1 MDDPDLDRE
10 IARIRGR
17 LTSLEAERAELVS
30 RLAGLERGRQEAR
43 SLSPPRVETAATSAT
58 ITATSAPAQKIEL
71 FRWRFAGRPDVFP
84 VRWENVRTQRSGYA
98 PACANEWVKGVCGK
112 PQGLKCGDC
121 PNQAFIPVS
130 DAAIAR
136 HLTAERGT
144 HGEAG
149 GGFVMGVYALLPDET
164 CRFLAVDFDG
174 ASWSDDARAF
184 VETSRAEGVPVALER
199 SRSGEGGH
207 VWIFFASPVPARDA
221 RRLGAWLV
229 TRTMERRPE
238 IGFASYDR
246 FFPSQD
252 TMPLGGFGNL
262 IALPLQSQARARGN
276 SVFVDDQLC
285 PYQDQWAYLASVP
298 AMDPTDLAA
307 RMMDPKVAGG
317 LFGGVRLPV
326 EDENADEP
334 WHMPPSRRRDEAPI
348 TGPLPATVRVV
359 LADQVYVDRSALPA
373 VMTARL
379 VRLAAFQNPE
389 FYRAQ
394 AMRLST
400 FDKPRIIS
408 CAEIS
413 RLHVGLP
420 RGCLDEATSLL
431 RSHNISVELEDH
443 RQVGSPLPPGVQ
455 FMGELRGVQKEA
467 LEALAPHDFGVL
479 AATTAFGK
487 TVVAAALIARRQC
500 NTLVLV
506 HRRELLDQWVARLG
520 TFLSVDPAQI
530 GIIGGGHRKPTGI
543 IDVALIQSLVRKGE
557 VSDLIG
563 SYGHLVVDECHH
575 LSAVSFELA
584 ARRAKAR
591 HVLGLSATVARKD
604 GHHPIIFMQCGPV
617 RYRVDARAQAAQ
629 RGIEHYVVLRPT
641 EFRLPPAPVGV
652 EQPSMPAIYAALAQ
666 DDARNE
672 IIFDDV
678 LSALEAK
685 RSPVVLTERR
695 DHLEYL
701 RDRFQRF
708 TRNLVVLH
716 GGMTA
721 AARSAAK
728 ALLHVPDDQERLI
741 LATGRYLGEGFD
753 DSRLDTLFLTM
764 PISWKGTLAP
774 ACRAPAPRAPR
785 QERRGARS
793 TTGHLDS
800 AVPVL
805 ARMAAGAGRGAGYRA
820 LGYVVT

>member
-1 MDDPDLDRE
+1 MDDPDLDPE
-10 IARIRGR
+10 IARVRSR
-17 LTSLEAERAELVS
+17 LTSLDAERAELVS
-30 RLAGLERGRQEAR
+30 RLAGLERARQAAM
-43 SLSPPRVETAATSAT
+43 SLSPPQVDAAAISAAV
-58 ITATSAPAQKIEL
+58 TATSPPAQKIRL
-71 FRWRFAGRPDVFP
+71 FRRRFAGRTDVFP

-98 PACANEWVKGVCGK
+98 PACANEWAKGICGK
-112 PQGLKCGDC
+112 PQVKCGEC
-121 PNQAFIPVS
+121 PNQAFTPVS
-130 DAAIAR
+130 DAVIKR
-136 HLTAERGT
+136 HLTAERGPPAET
-144 HGEAG
+144 G

-164 CRFLAVDFDG
+164 CSFLAVDFDG

-207 VWIFFASPVPARDA
+207 VWVFFASPVPARDA

-238 IGFASYDR
+238 ISFASYDR

-276 SVFVDDQLC
+276 SVFVDDQLR
-285 PYQDQWAYLASVP
+285 PHQDQWAYLASVP
-298 AMDPTDLAA
+298 AMQSADLSA
-307 RMMDPKVAGG
+307 RLMDPKVAGG

-334 WHMPPSRRRDEAPI
+334 WHMPPSRRRDEPPI

-373 VMTARL
+373 SMTARI

-413 RLHVGLP
+413 PRHVGLP
-420 RGCLDEATSLL
+420 RGCLDEATSLQ

-443 RQVGSPLPPGVQ
+443 RHAGSALPPGVQ

-467 LEALAPHDFGVL
+467 LEALVSHDFGVL

-520 TFLSVDPAQI
+520 
-530 GIIGGGHRKPTGI
+530 
-543 IDVALIQSLVRKGE
+543 
-557 VSDLIG
+557 
-563 SYGHLVVDECHH
+563 
-575 LSAVSFELA
+575 
-584 ARRAKAR
+584 
-591 HVLGLSATVARKD
+591 
-604 GHHPIIFMQCGPV
+604 
-617 RYRVDARAQAAQ
+617 
-629 RGIEHYVVLRPT
+629 
-641 EFRLPPAPVGV
+641 
-652 EQPSMPAIYAALAQ
+652 
-666 DDARNE
+666 
-672 IIFDDV
+672 
-678 LSALEAK
+678 
-685 RSPVVLTERR
+685 
-695 DHLEYL
+695 
-701 RDRFQRF
+701 
-708 TRNLVVLH
+708 
-716 GGMTA
+716 
-721 AARSAAK
+721 
-728 ALLHVPDDQERLI
+728 
-741 LATGRYLGEGFD
+741 
-753 DSRLDTLFLTM
+753 
-764 PISWKGTLAP
+764 
-774 ACRAPAPRAPR
+774 
-785 QERRGARS
+785 
-793 TTGHLDS
+793 
-800 AVPVL
+800 PVL
-805 ARMAAGAGRGAGYRA
+805 ARMATRRGAGYRA
-820 LGYVVT
+820 LGYVVTLSPVPSTRDASAGQHDGLRPLTVQP

>member
-1 MDDPDLDRE
+1 MTGAAVQWTTQIWTGRSR
-10 IARIRGR
+10 ASAAR

-98 PACANEWVKGVCGK
+98 PACANEGVKGVCGK

-348 TGPLPATVRVV
+348 TGPLPATVRGRPCGPGLRRPLGAASCNDGTPRQAGSVPKSRILPGAGDAAADLRQDAHTSTS
-359 LADQVYVDRSALPA
+359 LALRPSSPV
-373 VMTARL
+373 
-379 VRLAAFQNPE
+379 
-389 FYRAQ
+389 
-394 AMRLST
+394 RLST
-400 FDKPRIIS
+400 
-408 CAEIS
+408 
-413 RLHVGLP
+413 
-420 RGCLDEATSLL
+420 
-431 RSHNISVELEDH
+431 
-443 RQVGSPLPPGVQ
+443 
-455 FMGELRGVQKEA
+455 
-467 LEALAPHDFGVL
+467 LA
-479 AATTAFGK
+479 
-487 TVVAAALIARRQC
+487 I
-500 NTLVLV
+500 
-506 HRRELLDQWVARLG
+506 
-520 TFLSVDPAQI
+520 
-530 GIIGGGHRKPTGI
+530 
-543 IDVALIQSLVRKGE
+543 
-557 VSDLIG
+557 
-563 SYGHLVVDECHH
+563 
-575 LSAVSFELA
+575 
-584 ARRAKAR
+584 
-591 HVLGLSATVARKD
+591 
-604 GHHPIIFMQCGPV
+604 
-617 RYRVDARAQAAQ
+617 
-629 RGIEHYVVLRPT
+629 
-641 EFRLPPAPVGV
+641 
-652 EQPSMPAIYAALAQ
+652 
-666 DDARNE
+666 
-672 IIFDDV
+672 
-678 LSALEAK
+678 
-685 RSPVVLTERR
+685 
-695 DHLEYL
+695 
-701 RDRFQRF
+701 
-708 TRNLVVLH
+708 
-716 GGMTA
+716 
-721 AARSAAK
+721 
-728 ALLHVPDDQERLI
+728 
-741 LATGRYLGEGFD
+741 
-753 DSRLDTLFLTM
+753 
-764 PISWKGTLAP
+764 
-774 ACRAPAPRAPR
+774 
-785 QERRGARS
+785 
-793 TTGHLDS
+793 
-800 AVPVL
+800 
-805 ARMAAGAGRGAGYRA
+805 
-820 LGYVVT
+820 

>member
-1 MDDPDLDRE
+1 MDDPDLDPA
-10 IARIRGR
+10 IARIRSR

-30 RLAGLERGRQEAR
+30 RLAGLERARQDAM
-43 SLSPPRVETAATSAT
+43 SLLPPQVDAAAVSVAV
-58 ITATSAPAQKIEL
+58 TATSPPAQKIEL
-71 FRWRFAGRPDVFP
+71 FRRRFAGRTDVFP
-84 VRWENVRTQRSGYA
+84 VRWENVRTQRFGYA
-98 PACANEWVKGVCGK
+98 PACANEWVKGICGK
-112 PQGLKCGDC
+112 PQVKCGEC

-130 DAAIAR
+130 DAVIAR
-136 HLTAERGT
+136 HLTTERGPHAET
-144 HGEAG
+144 G

-164 CRFLAVDFDG
+164 CWFLAVDFDG
-174 ASWSDDARAF
+174 AAWADDTRAF

-199 SRSGEGGH
+199 SRSGKGGH

-334 WHMPPSRRRDEAPI
+334 WQMPPSRRRDEPPI
-348 TGPLPATVRVV
+348 IGPLPATVRVV

-373 VMTARL
+373 SMTARL
-379 VRLAAFQNPE
+379 VRIAAFQNPE

-413 RLHVGLP
+413 PHHVGLP

-431 RSHNISVELEDH
+431 RSHNVSVELEDH
-443 RQVGSPLPPGVQ
+443 RHAGSALPPGVQ

-467 LEALAPHDFGVL
+467 FEALVSHDFGVL

-543 IDVALIQSLVRKGE
+543 IDVALIQSLVRKGV

-575 LSAVSFELA
+575 LSAVELR
-584 ARRAKAR
+584 AR
-591 HVLGLSATVARKD
+591 
-604 GHHPIIFMQCGPV
+604 GPSRQGPACSRSV
-617 RYRVDARAQAAQ
+617 GDSRAQ
-629 RGIEHYVVLRPT
+629 GRP
-641 EFRLPPAPVGV
+641 PP
-652 EQPSMPAIYAALAQ
+652 Y
-666 DDARNE
+666 
-672 IIFDDV
+672 
-678 LSALEAK
+678 
-685 RSPVVLTERR
+685 
-695 DHLEYL
+695 HLHAV
-701 RDRFQRF
+701 R
-708 TRNLVVLH
+708 
-716 GGMTA
+716 
-721 AARSAAK
+721 
-728 ALLHVPDDQERLI
+728 P
-741 LATGRYLGEGFD
+741 
-753 DSRLDTLFLTM
+753 
-764 PISWKGTLAP
+764 GTLPRRCARP
-774 ACRAPAPRAPR
+774 GGPTRHRAPCCT
-785 QERRGARS
+785 S
-793 TTGHLDS
+793 TD
-800 AVPVL
+800 
-805 ARMAAGAGRGAGYRA
+805 
-820 LGYVVT
+820 

>member
-1 MDDPDLDRE
+1 
-10 IARIRGR
+10 
-17 LTSLEAERAELVS
+17 
-30 RLAGLERGRQEAR
+30 
-43 SLSPPRVETAATSAT
+43 
-58 ITATSAPAQKIEL
+58 
-71 FRWRFAGRPDVFP
+71 
-84 VRWENVRTQRSGYA
+84 
-98 PACANEWVKGVCGK
+98 
-112 PQGLKCGDC
+112 
-121 PNQAFIPVS
+121 
-130 DAAIAR
+130 
-136 HLTAERGT
+136 
-144 HGEAG
+144 
-149 GGFVMGVYALLPDET
+149 
-164 CRFLAVDFDG
+164 
-174 ASWSDDARAF
+174 
-184 VETSRAEGVPVALER
+184 
-199 SRSGEGGH
+199 
-207 VWIFFASPVPARDA
+207 
-221 RRLGAWLV
+221 
-229 TRTMERRPE
+229 
-238 IGFASYDR
+238 
-246 FFPSQD
+246 
-252 TMPLGGFGNL
+252 MPLGGFGNL

-373 VMTARL
+373 SMTARI

-408 CAEIS
+408 CAEINP
-413 RLHVGLP
+413 RHVGLP

-431 RSHNISVELEDH
+431 RSHNISVDLEDLRH
-443 RQVGSPLPPGVQ
+443 AGSPLPPDVR

-467 LEALAPHDFGVL
+467 LEALVPHDFGVL

-487 TVVAAALIARRQC
+487 TVVAAALIAQRQC

-530 GIIGGGHRKPTGI
+530 GIIGGGHRKTTGI
-543 IDVALIQSLVRKGE
+543 IGVALIQSLVRKGE

-604 GHHPIIFMQCGPV
+604 GQHPIIFMQCGPV
-617 RYRVDARAQAAQ
+617 RSA
-629 RGIEHYVVLRPT
+629 
-641 EFRLPPAPVGV
+641 
-652 EQPSMPAIYAALAQ
+652 SMPEHRPPNAALS
-666 DDARNE
+666 
-672 IIFDDV
+672 IV
-678 LSALEAK
+678 LCSGRLNSAC
-685 RSPVVLTERR
+685 
-695 DHLEYL
+695 L
-701 RDRFQRF
+701 RHRCRW
-708 TRNLVVLH
+708 RPE
-716 GGMTA
+716 
-721 AARSAAK
+721 SA
-728 ALLHVPDDQERLI
+728 
-741 LATGRYLGEGFD
+741 
-753 DSRLDTLFLTM
+753 
-764 PISWKGTLAP
+764 
-774 ACRAPAPRAPR
+774 
-785 QERRGARS
+785 
-793 TTGHLDS
+793 
-800 AVPVL
+800 
-805 ARMAAGAGRGAGYRA
+805 
-820 LGYVVT
+820 